1 MAITEIRKLD
11 LLARFSQTEFFSHG
25 SKLNYAKL
33 DRFILISFLLHFSV
47 VIFGLVTPLYTKKP
61 LTPPPIKV
69 KYVNTQ
75 TSVPLKQKQTPAD
88 SLKPKISQKKKTKP
102 PKLLART
109 SHKAFAKK
117 QYAKQKQH
125 HQIKTTTSKA
135 QNIPSIIHQLRPQV
149 TKKKKGENQQKVP
162 PVSSNFIGSK
172 GTLAMLDELNQ
183 EKYAPKNPQVEEK
196 EELDDKVPPV
206 SSKFMGSKGTL
217 AMLDELNQE
226 KYAPKNPQVEE
237 KEVLDDDEPISLDT
251 KEAKYVSYF
260 SRIKQQIQRVWV
272 YPSQGIK
279 RTLSGELTLKFE
291 ISKDGNLLSL
301 RLINSSGSNILDAN
315 AIKAVRG
322 AAPYYPFPITITKK
336 KLSIL
341 ATFVYSDK

>member
-1 MAITEIRKLD
+1 MATTEIRKLD

-47 VIFGLVTPLYTKKP
+47 VIFGLVAPLYTKKP

-88 SLKPKISQKKKTKP
+88 SLKPKISQKKKTKSSG
-102 PKLLART
+102 LLART
-109 SHKAFAKK
+109 SHKTFAKK
-117 QYAKQKQH
+117 QYPKQKKH
-125 HQIKTTTSKA
+125 RQIKTTTSKA

-162 PVSSNFIGSK
+162 PVSSKFMGSK

-196 EELDDKVPPV
+196 EELDD
-206 SSKFMGSKGTL
+206 
-217 AMLDELNQE
+217 
-226 KYAPKNPQVEE
+226 
-237 KEVLDDDEPISLDT
+237 DEPISLDT
-251 KEAKYVSYF
+251 KEVKYASYF
-260 SRIKQQIQRVWV
+260 GRIKQQIQRVWV

-315 AIKAVRG
+315 AVKAVRG

-336 KLSIL
+336 RLSIL
-341 ATFVYSDK
+341 ATFVYNAK

>member
-1 MAITEIRKLD
+1 MANTEIRKLD

-33 DRFILISFLLHFSV
+33 NRFILISFLLHFSV
-47 VIFGLVTPLYTKKP
+47 VIFGLVAPLYTKKP

-102 PKLLART
+102 PELLART
-109 SHKAFAKK
+109 RHKTFAKK
-117 QYAKQKQH
+117 QYAKQKKH
-125 HQIKTTTSKA
+125 RQIKTTTSKA

-149 TKKKKGENQQKVP
+149 TKKKKGENQQK
-162 PVSSNFIGSK
+162 
-172 GTLAMLDELNQ
+172 A
-183 EKYAPKNPQVEEK
+183 
-196 EELDDKVPPV
+196 PPV

-226 KYAPKNPQVEE
+226 KYAPENPQVEE
-237 KEVLDDDEPISLDT
+237 KEELDNDEPISLDT

-291 ISKDGNLLSL
+291 ISKDGNLLNL

-315 AIKAVRG
+315 AVKAVRG

-336 KLSIL
+336 RLSIL
-341 ATFVYSDK
+341 ATFVYNAK

>member
-33 DRFILISFLLHFSV
+33 DRFILIAFLLHFSV
-47 VIFGLVTPLYTKKP
+47 VIFDLVAPLNTKKP

-75 TSVPLKQKQTPAD
+75 TPVPLKQKQTPAA
-88 SLKPKISQKKKTKP
+88 SLKPKISQKKKTKSSG
-102 PKLLART
+102 LLART
-109 SHKAFAKK
+109 SHKTFAKK
-117 QYAKQKQH
+117 QYPKQKKH
-125 HQIKTTTSKA
+125 RQIKTTTSKA

-162 PVSSNFIGSK
+162 PVSS
-172 GTLAMLDELNQ
+172 
-183 EKYAPKNPQVEEK
+183 
-196 EELDDKVPPV
+196 
-206 SSKFMGSKGTL
+206 KFMGSKGTL
-217 AMLDELNQE
+217 AMLDELNKE

-237 KEVLDDDEPISLDT
+237 KEELDDDEPISLDT

-291 ISKDGNLLSL
+291 ISKDGNLLNL

-315 AIKAVRG
+315 AVKAVRG

-341 ATFVYSDK
+341 ATFIYNTK

>member
-47 VIFGLVTPLYTKKP
+47 VIFGLVAPLYTKTP

-75 TSVPLKQKQTPAD
+75 TPVPLKQKQTPAD
-88 SLKPKISQKKKTKP
+88 SLKPKISQKKKTKSP
-102 PKLLART
+102 ELLART
-109 SHKAFAKK
+109 SHKTFAKK
-117 QYAKQKQH
+117 QYPKQKKH
-125 HQIKTTTSKA
+125 RQIKTTTSKA

-162 PVSSNFIGSK
+162 PVSSKFMGSK

-196 EELDDKVPPV
+196 EELDD
-206 SSKFMGSKGTL
+206 
-217 AMLDELNQE
+217 
-226 KYAPKNPQVEE
+226 
-237 KEVLDDDEPISLDT
+237 DEPISLDT
-251 KEAKYVSYF
+251 KEAKYISYF

-315 AIKAVRG
+315 AVKAVRE

-341 ATFVYSDK
+341 ATFVYNTK

>member
-1 MAITEIRKLD
+1 MAINEIRKLD
-11 LLARFSQTEFFSHG
+11 LLARFSQAEFFSHG

-33 DRFILISFLLHFSV
+33 DRFILIAFLLHFSV
-47 VIFGLVTPLYTKKP
+47 VFFDLVAPLNTKKP

-75 TSVPLKQKQTPAD
+75 TSVPLKQKQTPID
-88 SLKPKISQKKKTKP
+88 SPKPKISQKKKTKSSG
-102 PKLLART
+102 LLTRT
-109 SHKAFAKK
+109 SHKTFAKK
-117 QYAKQKQH
+117 QHPKQKKNR
-125 HQIKTTTSKA
+125 QIKTTTSKA

-162 PVSSNFIGSK
+162 PVSSNFISSK

-183 EKYAPKNPQVEEK
+183 KKYAPENPQVEEK
-196 EELDDKVPPV
+196 EEL
-206 SSKFMGSKGTL
+206 
-217 AMLDELNQE
+217 N
-226 KYAPKNPQVEE
+226 
-237 KEVLDDDEPISLDT
+237 DDEPISLNT

-315 AIKAVRG
+315 AMKAVRG

-336 KLSIL
+336 RLSIL
-341 ATFVYSDK
+341 ATFVYNAK

>member
-1 MAITEIRKLD
+1 MATTEIRKLD

-33 DRFILISFLLHFSV
+33 DRFILIAFLLHFSV
-47 VIFGLVTPLYTKKP
+47 VFFNLVAPLNTKKP

-109 SHKAFAKK
+109 SHKTFAKK
-117 QYAKQKQH
+117 QYAKQKKH

-149 TKKKKGENQQKVP
+149 TKKKKGENQQK
-162 PVSSNFIGSK
+162 
-172 GTLAMLDELNQ
+172 A
-183 EKYAPKNPQVEEK
+183 
-196 EELDDKVPPV
+196 PPV

-226 KYAPKNPQVEE
+226 KYAPQNPQVEE
-237 KEVLDDDEPISLDT
+237 KEELDDDEPISLDT

-315 AIKAVRG
+315 AVKAVRG

-341 ATFVYSDK
+341 ATFVYNAK

>member
-1 MAITEIRKLD
+1 MATTEIRKLD

-33 DRFILISFLLHFSV
+33 DRFILIAFLLHFSV
-47 VIFGLVTPLYTKKP
+47 VFFDLVDPLNTKKP

-75 TSVPLKQKQTPAD
+75 TPVPLKQKQTPAD
-88 SLKPKISQKKKTKP
+88 SLKPKISQKKKTKSSG
-102 PKLLART
+102 LLART
-109 SHKAFAKK
+109 SHKTFAKK
-117 QYAKQKQH
+117 QYPKQKKH
-125 HQIKTTTSKA
+125 RQIKTTTSKA

-149 TKKKKGENQQKVP
+149 TKKKKGENQQKVL
-162 PVSSNFIGSK
+162 PVSSKFMGSK
-172 GTLAMLDELNQ
+172 GPLAMLDELNK

-196 EELDDKVPPV
+196 EE
-206 SSKFMGSKGTL
+206 
-217 AMLDELNQE
+217 
-226 KYAPKNPQVEE
+226 
-237 KEVLDDDEPISLDT
+237 LDDDEPISLDT

-315 AIKAVRG
+315 AVKAVRG

-336 KLSIL
+336 RLSIL
-341 ATFVYSDK
+341 ATFVYNAK

>member
-1 MAITEIRKLD
+1 MATTEIRKLD

-47 VIFGLVTPLYTKKP
+47 VIFGLVAHLYTKKP

-102 PKLLART
+102 PELLART
-109 SHKAFAKK
+109 SHKTFAKK
-117 QYAKQKQH
+117 QYAKQKKH
-125 HQIKTTTSKA
+125 RQIKTTTSKA

-162 PVSSNFIGSK
+162 PVPSKFMDSK

-196 EELDDKVPPV
+196 EELDD
-206 SSKFMGSKGTL
+206 
-217 AMLDELNQE
+217 
-226 KYAPKNPQVEE
+226 
-237 KEVLDDDEPISLDT
+237 DEPISLDT
-251 KEAKYVSYF
+251 KEAKYASYF

-315 AIKAVRG
+315 AVKAVRG

-341 ATFVYSDK
+341 ATFVYNTK

>member
-1 MAITEIRKLD
+1 MATTEIRKLD

-47 VIFGLVTPLYTKKP
+47 VIFGLVAPLYTKKP

-69 KYVNTQ
+69 KYINTQ

-88 SLKPKISQKKKTKP
+88 SLNPKISQKKKTKP
-102 PKLLART
+102 PELLART
-109 SHKAFAKK
+109 SHKTFAKK
-117 QYAKQKQH
+117 QYPKQKKH
-125 HQIKTTTSKA
+125 RQIKTTTSKA

-162 PVSSNFIGSK
+162 PVSS
-172 GTLAMLDELNQ
+172 
-183 EKYAPKNPQVEEK
+183 
-196 EELDDKVPPV
+196 
-206 SSKFMGSKGTL
+206 KFMGSKGTL

-237 KEVLDDDEPISLDT
+237 KEELDDDEPISLDT

-272 YPSQGIK
+272 YPSQGTK
-279 RTLSGELTLKFE
+279 RALSGELTLKFE

-315 AIKAVRG
+315 AVKAVRG

-341 ATFVYSDK
+341 ATFVYNAK

>member
-1 MAITEIRKLD
+1 MATTEIRKLD

-33 DRFILISFLLHFSV
+33 NRFILISFLLHFSV
-47 VIFGLVTPLYTKKP
+47 VIFGLVAPLYTKKP

-102 PKLLART
+102 PELLART
-109 SHKAFAKK
+109 SHKTFAKK
-117 QYAKQKQH
+117 QYAKQKKH
-125 HQIKTTTSKA
+125 RQIKTTTSKA
-135 QNIPSIIHQLRPQV
+135 LYIPSIIHQLRPQV
-149 TKKKKGENQQKVP
+149 TKKKTGENQQ
-162 PVSSNFIGSK
+162 
-172 GTLAMLDELNQ
+172 
-183 EKYAPKNPQVEEK
+183 
-196 EELDDKVPPV
+196 KVPPV

-226 KYAPKNPQVEE
+226 KYAPENPQVEE
-237 KEVLDDDEPISLDT
+237 KEELDDDEPISLDT

-315 AIKAVRG
+315 AVKAVRG

-341 ATFVYSDK
+341 ATFVYNAK

>member
-1 MAITEIRKLD
+1 MATTEIRKLD

-33 DRFILISFLLHFSV
+33 DRFILIAFLLHFSV
-47 VIFGLVTPLYTKKP
+47 VIFGLVAPLYTKKP

-69 KYVNTQ
+69 KYINTQ

-88 SLKPKISQKKKTKP
+88 SLKPKISQKKKTKSSG
-102 PKLLART
+102 LLART
-109 SHKAFAKK
+109 SHKTFAKK
-117 QYAKQKQH
+117 QYPKQKKH
-125 HQIKTTTSKA
+125 RQIKTTTSKA
-135 QNIPSIIHQLRPQV
+135 QNIPSIIHQSRPQV

-162 PVSSNFIGSK
+162 PVSS
-172 GTLAMLDELNQ
+172 
-183 EKYAPKNPQVEEK
+183 
-196 EELDDKVPPV
+196 
-206 SSKFMGSKGTL
+206 KFMGSKGTL
-217 AMLDELNQE
+217 AMLDGLNQE
-226 KYAPKNPQVEE
+226 KYAPENPQVEE
-237 KEVLDDDEPISLDT
+237 KEELDDDEPISLDT

-272 YPSQGIK
+272 YPAQGTK
-279 RTLSGELTLKFE
+279 RKLSGEVTLKFE

-315 AIKAVRG
+315 AVRAVRG

>member
-1 MAITEIRKLD
+1 MATTEIRKLD

-47 VIFGLVTPLYTKKP
+47 VIFGLVAPLYTKKP

-102 PKLLART
+102 PELLART
-109 SHKAFAKK
+109 SHKTFAKK
-117 QYAKQKQH
+117 QYPKQKKH
-125 HQIKTTTSKA
+125 RQIKTTTSKA

-162 PVSSNFIGSK
+162 PVSSKFMGSK
-172 GTLAMLDELNQ
+172 GTLAMLDELNKG
-183 EKYAPKNPQVEEK
+183 KYAPKNPQVEEK
-196 EELDDKVPPV
+196 EELDD
-206 SSKFMGSKGTL
+206 
-217 AMLDELNQE
+217 
-226 KYAPKNPQVEE
+226 
-237 KEVLDDDEPISLDT
+237 DEPISLDT
-251 KEAKYVSYF
+251 KEVKYASYF
-260 SRIKQQIQRVWV
+260 GRIKQQIQRVWV
-272 YPSQGIK
+272 YPSQGTK
-279 RTLSGELTLKFE
+279 RALSGELTLKFE

-301 RLINSSGSNILDAN
+301 RLINGSGSNILDAN
-315 AIKAVRG
+315 AVKAVRG

-341 ATFVYSDK
+341 ATFVYNAK

>member
-1 MAITEIRKLD
+1 MATTEIRKLD

-47 VIFGLVTPLYTKKP
+47 VIFGLVAPLYTKKP

-88 SLKPKISQKKKTKP
+88 SLKPKISQKKKTKSSE
-102 PKLLART
+102 LLART
-109 SHKAFAKK
+109 SHKTFAKK
-117 QYAKQKQH
+117 QYPKQKKH
-125 HQIKTTTSKA
+125 RQIKTTTSKA

-162 PVSSNFIGSK
+162 PVSS
-172 GTLAMLDELNQ
+172 
-183 EKYAPKNPQVEEK
+183 
-196 EELDDKVPPV
+196 
-206 SSKFMGSKGTL
+206 KFMGSKGTL

-237 KEVLDDDEPISLDT
+237 KEELDDDEPISLDT

-315 AIKAVRG
+315 AVKAVRG

-341 ATFVYSDK
+341 ATFVYNAK

>member
-1 MAITEIRKLD
+1 MATTEIRKLD

-47 VIFGLVTPLYTKKP
+47 VIFGLVAPLYTKKP

-88 SLKPKISQKKKTKP
+88 SLKPKISQKKKTKSP
-102 PKLLART
+102 GLLART
-109 SHKAFAKK
+109 SHKTFAKK
-117 QYAKQKQH
+117 QYPKQKKH
-125 HQIKTTTSKA
+125 RQIKTTTSKA

-149 TKKKKGENQQKVP
+149 TKKKKVENQQKV
-162 PVSSNFIGSK
+162 
-172 GTLAMLDELNQ
+172 L
-183 EKYAPKNPQVEEK
+183 
-196 EELDDKVPPV
+196 PV

-217 AMLDELNQE
+217 AMLDELNKE

-237 KEVLDDDEPISLDT
+237 KEELDDDEPISLDT

-315 AIKAVRG
+315 AVKAVRG

-336 KLSIL
+336 RLSIL
-341 ATFVYSDK
+341 ATFVYNAK

>member
-47 VIFGLVTPLYTKKP
+47 VIFGLVAPLYTKKP

-102 PKLLART
+102 PELLART
-109 SHKAFAKK
+109 SHKTFAKK
-117 QYAKQKQH
+117 QYPKQKKH
-125 HQIKTTTSKA
+125 RQIKTTTSKA

-162 PVSSNFIGSK
+162 PVSS
-172 GTLAMLDELNQ
+172 
-183 EKYAPKNPQVEEK
+183 
-196 EELDDKVPPV
+196 
-206 SSKFMGSKGTL
+206 KFMGSKGTL

-226 KYAPKNPQVEE
+226 KYAPENPQVEE
-237 KEVLDDDEPISLDT
+237 KEELDDDEPISLDT

-315 AIKAVRG
+315 AVKAVRG

-341 ATFVYSDK
+341 ATFVYNAK

>member
-1 MAITEIRKLD
+1 MATTEIRKLD

-47 VIFGLVTPLYTKKP
+47 VIFGLVAPLYTKKP

-75 TSVPLKQKQTPAD
+75 TPVPLKQKQTPAD

-102 PKLLART
+102 SGLLART
-109 SHKAFAKK
+109 SHKTFAKK
-117 QYAKQKQH
+117 QYPKQKKH
-125 HQIKTTTSKA
+125 RQIKTTTSKA

-162 PVSSNFIGSK
+162 PVSS
-172 GTLAMLDELNQ
+172 
-183 EKYAPKNPQVEEK
+183 
-196 EELDDKVPPV
+196 
-206 SSKFMGSKGTL
+206 KFMGSKGTL

-237 KEVLDDDEPISLDT
+237 KEELDDDEPISLDT

-315 AIKAVRG
+315 AVKAVRG

-341 ATFVYSDK
+341 ATFVYNTK

>member
-1 MAITEIRKLD
+1 MAINEIRKLD

-33 DRFILISFLLHFSV
+33 DRFILIAFLLHFSI
-47 VIFGLVTPLYTKKP
+47 VIFGLVAPLYTKKP

-75 TSVPLKQKQTPAD
+75 TPVPLKQKQTPAD
-88 SLKPKISQKKKTKP
+88 SLKPKISQKKKTKSSG
-102 PKLLART
+102 LLART
-109 SHKAFAKK
+109 SHKTFAKK
-117 QYAKQKQH
+117 QYPKQKKH
-125 HQIKTTTSKA
+125 RQIKTTTSKA

-162 PVSSNFIGSK
+162 PVSS
-172 GTLAMLDELNQ
+172 
-183 EKYAPKNPQVEEK
+183 
-196 EELDDKVPPV
+196 
-206 SSKFMGSKGTL
+206 KFMGSKGTL

-226 KYAPKNPQVEE
+226 KYAPENPQVEE
-237 KEVLDDDEPISLDT
+237 KEELDDDEPISLDT

-315 AIKAVRG
+315 AVKAVRG

-336 KLSIL
+336 RLSIL
-341 ATFVYSDK
+341 ATFVYNAK

>member
-1 MAITEIRKLD
+1 MATTEIRKLD

-47 VIFGLVTPLYTKKP
+47 VIFGLVAPLYTKKP

-88 SLKPKISQKKKTKP
+88 SLKPKISQKKKTKSSG
-102 PKLLART
+102 LLART
-109 SHKAFAKK
+109 SHKTFAKK
-117 QYAKQKQH
+117 QYPKQKKQR
-125 HQIKTTTSKA
+125 QIKTTTSKV

-196 EELDDKVPPV
+196 EELDD
-206 SSKFMGSKGTL
+206 
-217 AMLDELNQE
+217 
-226 KYAPKNPQVEE
+226 
-237 KEVLDDDEPISLDT
+237 DEPISLDT
-251 KEAKYVSYF
+251 KEAKYASYF

-315 AIKAVRG
+315 AVKAVRG

-336 KLSIL
+336 RLSIL
-341 ATFVYSDK
+341 ATFVYNAK

>member
-1 MAITEIRKLD
+1 MATTEIRKLD

-47 VIFGLVTPLYTKKP
+47 VIFGLVAPLYTKKP

-102 PKLLART
+102 PELLART
-109 SHKAFAKK
+109 SHKTFAKK
-117 QYAKQKQH
+117 QYAKQKKH
-125 HQIKTTTSKA
+125 RQIKTTTSKA

-162 PVSSNFIGSK
+162 PVSSKFMGSK

-196 EELDDKVPPV
+196 EELDD
-206 SSKFMGSKGTL
+206 
-217 AMLDELNQE
+217 
-226 KYAPKNPQVEE
+226 
-237 KEVLDDDEPISLDT
+237 DEPISLDT
-251 KEAKYVSYF
+251 KEAKYASYF

-315 AIKAVRG
+315 AVKAVRG
-322 AAPYYPFPITITKK
+322 AAPYYPFPKTITKK

-341 ATFVYSDK
+341 ATFVYNAK

>member
-1 MAITEIRKLD
+1 MATTEIRKLD

-47 VIFGLVTPLYTKKP
+47 VIFGLVAPLYTKKP

-102 PKLLART
+102 PELLART
-109 SHKAFAKK
+109 SHKTFAKK
-117 QYAKQKQH
+117 QYAKQKKH
-125 HQIKTTTSKA
+125 RQIKTTTSKT
-135 QNIPSIIHQLRPQV
+135 QNIPSIIHQSKPQV
-149 TKKKKGENQQKVP
+149 TKKKKGENQQ
-162 PVSSNFIGSK
+162 
-172 GTLAMLDELNQ
+172 
-183 EKYAPKNPQVEEK
+183 
-196 EELDDKVPPV
+196 KVPPV

-237 KEVLDDDEPISLDT
+237 KEELDDDEPISLDT

-315 AIKAVRG
+315 AVKAVRG

-336 KLSIL
+336 RLSIL
-341 ATFVYSDK
+341 ATFVYNAK

>member
-1 MAITEIRKLD
+1 MATTEIRKLD

-33 DRFILISFLLHFSV
+33 DRFILIAFLLHFSV
-47 VIFGLVTPLYTKKP
+47 VIFGLVAPLYTKKP

-88 SLKPKISQKKKTKP
+88 SLKPKISQKKKTKSSG
-102 PKLLART
+102 LLART
-109 SHKAFAKK
+109 SHKTFAKK
-117 QYAKQKQH
+117 QYPKQKKH
-125 HQIKTTTSKA
+125 RPIKTTTSKA
-135 QNIPSIIHQLRPQV
+135 QNIPSIIHQPRPQV
-149 TKKKKGENQQKVP
+149 TKKKKGGNQQKTP
-162 PVSSNFIGSK
+162 PLPSK
-172 GTLAMLDELNQ
+172 FMDSKRTLAMLDGLNQ
-183 EKYAPKNPQVEEK
+183 EKYAPQNPQVEEK
-196 EELDDKVPPV
+196 EEL
-206 SSKFMGSKGTL
+206 G
-217 AMLDELNQE
+217 
-226 KYAPKNPQVEE
+226 
-237 KEVLDDDEPISLDT
+237 DDEPISLDT

-272 YPSQGIK
+272 YPSQGTK

-301 RLINSSGSNILDAN
+301 RLINGSGSNILDAN
-315 AIKAVRG
+315 AVKAVRG

-341 ATFVYSDK
+341 ATFVYNAK

>member
-1 MAITEIRKLD
+1 MATTEIRKLD

-33 DRFILISFLLHFSV
+33 NRFILISFLLHFSV
-47 VIFGLVTPLYTKKP
+47 VIFGLVAPLNTKKP

-88 SLKPKISQKKKTKP
+88 PLKPKISQKKKSKSP
-102 PKLLART
+102 GLLART
-109 SHKAFAKK
+109 SHKTFAKK
-117 QYAKQKQH
+117 QYPKQKKH
-125 HQIKTTTSKA
+125 RQIKTTTSKA

-162 PVSSNFIGSK
+162 PVSS
-172 GTLAMLDELNQ
+172 
-183 EKYAPKNPQVEEK
+183 
-196 EELDDKVPPV
+196 
-206 SSKFMGSKGTL
+206 KFMGSKGTL

-226 KYAPKNPQVEE
+226 KYTPENPQVEE
-237 KEVLDDDEPISLDT
+237 KEELDDDEPISLDT

-272 YPSQGIK
+272 YPSQGTK

-315 AIKAVRG
+315 AVRAVRG

-336 KLSIL
+336 RLSIL
-341 ATFVYSDK
+341 ATFIYSPK

>member
-1 MAITEIRKLD
+1 MATTEIRKLD

-33 DRFILISFLLHFSV
+33 DRFILIAFLLHFSV
-47 VIFGLVTPLYTKKP
+47 VFFGLVAPLYTKKP

-75 TSVPLKQKQTPAD
+75 TPVPLKQKQTPAD
-88 SLKPKISQKKKTKP
+88 SLKPKISQKKKTKSSG
-102 PKLLART
+102 LLART
-109 SHKAFAKK
+109 SHKTFAKK
-117 QYAKQKQH
+117 QYPKQKKH
-125 HQIKTTTSKA
+125 RQIKTTTSKA
-135 QNIPSIIHQLRPQV
+135 QSIPSIIHQLRPQV
-149 TKKKKGENQQKVP
+149 TKKKKGENQQ
-162 PVSSNFIGSK
+162 
-172 GTLAMLDELNQ
+172 
-183 EKYAPKNPQVEEK
+183 
-196 EELDDKVPPV
+196 KVPPV

-237 KEVLDDDEPISLDT
+237 KEELDDDEPISLDT
-251 KEAKYVSYF
+251 KEAKYASYF
-260 SRIKQQIQRVWV
+260 GRIKHQIQRVWV

-315 AIKAVRG
+315 AVKAVRG

-336 KLSIL
+336 RLSIL
-341 ATFVYSDK
+341 ATFVYNAK

>member
-1 MAITEIRKLD
+1 MATTEIRKLD

-25 SKLNYAKL
+25 SKLSYAKL
-33 DRFILISFLLHFSV
+33 NRFILISFLLHFSV
-47 VIFGLVTPLYTKKP
+47 VIFGLVAPLYTKKP
-61 LTPPPIKV
+61 LTPLPIKV

-88 SLKPKISQKKKTKP
+88 FLKPKTSQKKKTKSSG
-102 PKLLART
+102 LLART
-109 SHKAFAKK
+109 NHKTFAKK
-117 QYAKQKQH
+117 QYPEQKKH
-125 HQIKTTTSKA
+125 RPIKTTTSKA

-149 TKKKKGENQQKVP
+149 TKKKKEANQQKAP
-162 PVSSNFIGSK
+162 PVPS
-172 GTLAMLDELNQ
+172 
-183 EKYAPKNPQVEEK
+183 V
-196 EELDDKVPPV
+196 
-206 SSKFMGSKGTL
+206 FMGSKGTL
-217 AMLDELNQE
+217 AMLDGLNQE
-226 KYAPKNPQVEE
+226 KDALQNTEVEE
-237 KEVLDDDEPISLDT
+237 KEELDDDESISLDT

-279 RTLSGELTLKFE
+279 RTLSGELTLKFS

-336 KLSIL
+336 RLSIL
-341 ATFVYSDK
+341 ATFVYNAK

>member
-1 MAITEIRKLD
+1 MATTEIRKLD

-47 VIFGLVTPLYTKKP
+47 VIFGLVAPLYTKKP

-75 TSVPLKQKQTPAD
+75 TPVPLKQKQTPAD
-88 SLKPKISQKKKTKP
+88 SLKPKISQKKKTKSSG
-102 PKLLART
+102 LLART
-109 SHKAFAKK
+109 SHKTFAKK
-117 QYAKQKQH
+117 QYPKQKKH
-125 HQIKTTTSKA
+125 RQIKTTTSKA

-162 PVSSNFIGSK
+162 PVSS
-172 GTLAMLDELNQ
+172 
-183 EKYAPKNPQVEEK
+183 
-196 EELDDKVPPV
+196 
-206 SSKFMGSKGTL
+206 KFMGSKGTL

-237 KEVLDDDEPISLDT
+237 KEELDDDEPISLDT

-315 AIKAVRG
+315 AVKAVRG

-336 KLSIL
+336 RLSIL
-341 ATFVYSDK
+341 ATFVYNAK

>member
-11 LLARFSQTEFFSHG
+11 LLARFSQTEFFSHV

-33 DRFILISFLLHFSV
+33 ERFILISFLLHFSV
-47 VIFGLVTPLYTKKP
+47 VIFGLVAPLNTKKP

-75 TSVPLKQKQTPAD
+75 PSVPLKQKQTPAD
-88 SLKPKISQKKKTKP
+88 SLQPKISQKKKTKP
-102 PKLLART
+102 PELLART
-109 SHKAFAKK
+109 SHKTFAKK
-117 QYAKQKQH
+117 QPAKQKKH
-125 HQIKTTTSKA
+125 RQIKTTTSKT

-162 PVSSNFIGSK
+162 PVSS
-172 GTLAMLDELNQ
+172 
-183 EKYAPKNPQVEEK
+183 
-196 EELDDKVPPV
+196 
-206 SSKFMGSKGTL
+206 KFMGSKGTL

-226 KYAPKNPQVEE
+226 KYTPENPQVKE
-237 KEVLDDDEPISLDT
+237 KEELVDDEPVSLDT

-315 AIKAVRG
+315 AVKAVRG

-341 ATFVYSDK
+341 ATFVYNAK